1 MLTTAVII
9 LIAIDAILVVLVAVL
24 LWLHLR
30 HDQELHR
37 KDDTIVREIRDNA
50 NLRDQ
55 LYHHLTKARG

>member
-1 MLTTAVII
+1 MQTVAVII

-50 NLRDQ
+50 SLRDQ
-55 LYHHLTKARG
+55 LYRRLAAPKG